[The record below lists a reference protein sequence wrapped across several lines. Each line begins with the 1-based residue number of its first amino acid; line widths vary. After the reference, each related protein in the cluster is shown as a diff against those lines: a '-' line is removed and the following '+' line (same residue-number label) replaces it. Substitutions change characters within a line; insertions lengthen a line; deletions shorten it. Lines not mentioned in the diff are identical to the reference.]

1 MAEEAYKIHCMINLL
16 TINQL
21 SIIMYLHVVQYI
33 LVSTNLQVVSG
44 IR

>member
-21 SIIMYLHVVQYI
+21 SIIMYLHVYSAIYI
-33 LVSTNLQVVSG
+33 SQH
-44 IR
+44 